1 MRLNGDRI
9 LIRELHLNDFD
20 DYYEYTSD
28 ENVGPSAGWKPVT
41 SPEICKR
48 VLSGNMLSKEMFA
61 IEFKSEKKLIG
72 TISIYNN
79 CVRKYKYCKQLGFS
93 LNSKYWN
100 NGYMTE
106 AVKLII
112 QYLFENTDTV
122 VIEAGHHSDNYGS
135 KRVIEK
141 CGFNYDGRL
150 CKYKLLYD
158 GRLIDADFYSITKED
173 YERRKRYE

>member
-61 IEFKSEKKLIG
+61 IELKSEKKLIG
-72 TISIYNN
+72 TMSIYNN
-79 CVRKYKYCKQLGFS
+79 CVRKY
-93 LNSKYWN
+93 
-100 NGYMTE
+100 
-106 AVKLII
+106 
-112 QYLFENTDTV
+112 
-122 VIEAGHHSDNYGS
+122 
-135 KRVIEK
+135 
-141 CGFNYDGRL
+141 
-150 CKYKLLYD
+150 
-158 GRLIDADFYSITKED
+158 
-173 YERRKRYE
+173 